1 MMFTAFYSLAARPFT
16 KDIKTEEMYL
26 SSSHQELLARLNYL
40 KESRG
45 IGMVV
50 GEPGSGKTSGLR
62 AFVISLNPS
71 LYRVAY
77 FPLSTVTVT
86 DFYRGLAFSLGLEPA
101 FRKVDLFNQIQEA
114 IQNNYSGK
122 KVVPVIILDEL
133 QLAST
138 KFFSDLHLLF
148 NFSMDSEN
156 PFVLVLC
163 GMPALAIKMSLTHN
177 QPLNQ
182 RLIMRYKMAPLSK
195 EETKNYLEHHMRRA
209 GANYPIFS
217 DTAVEAIATVSRG
230 WPRLI
235 NNLATTSL
243 IYGCQKGLKY
253 IDEEAVRQAA
263 VELGM

>member
-1 MMFTAFYSLAARPFT
+1 MFTAFYSLSSKPF
-16 KDIKTEEMYL
+16 IKELEANKL
-26 SSSHQELLARLNYL
+26 FPSSTHQELLARLNYL
-40 KESRG
+40 KDSRG

-50 GEPGSGKTSGLR
+50 GEAGSGKTSSLR
-62 AFVISLNPS
+62 AFVASLNPS

-86 DFYRGLAFSLGLEPA
+86 DFYRGLAYNLNIEPA
-101 FRKVDLFNQIQEA
+101 SRKVDLFRQIQDA
-114 IQNNYSGK
+114 IQNHYSGK
-122 KVVPVIILDEL
+122 KIVPVIILDEL

-138 KFFSDLHLLF
+138 GFLSDLHLLF
-148 NFSMDSEN
+148 NFSMDSKN
-156 PFVLVLC
+156 PFALVLC
-163 GMPALAIKMSLTHN
+163 GLPNLAVKLSLTHH

-182 RLIMRYKMAPLSK
+182 RIIMRYKMSPLSK
-195 EETKNYLEHHMRRA
+195 DETKSYLEHQMNLA

-217 DTAVEAIATVSRG
+217 EPAVEAIATVSRG
-230 WPRLI
+230 WPRLV

-263 VELGM
+263 FELGM

>member
-1 MMFTAFYSLAARPFT
+1 MFTSFYSLSARPFV
-16 KDIKTEEMYL
+16 KEIKSEKMFP
-26 SSSHQELLARLNYL
+26 SSSHQELLARLGYL
-40 KESRG
+40 KDNKG

-50 GEPGSGKTSGLR
+50 GEAGAGKTSSLR
-62 AFVISLNPS
+62 AFAASLNPA
-71 LYRVAY
+71 LYRAVY

-86 DFYRGLAFSLGLEPA
+86 DFYRGLAYNLGLLPA
-101 FRKVDLFNQIQEA
+101 FRKVDLFRQIQEA
-114 IQNNYSGK
+114 IQDLYSGK
-122 KVVPVIILDEL
+122 KVTPLIVLDEL

-138 KFFSDLHLLF
+138 QFLSDLHLLF

-156 PFVLVLC
+156 PFILVLC
-163 GMPALAIKMSLTHN
+163 GLPALSMKLSLTHN

-182 RLIMRYKMAPLSK
+182 RLMMRYQMDGLSK
-195 EETKNYLEHHMRRA
+195 EETKGYLEHHMRLA

-217 DTAVEAIATVSRG
+217 DSAIEAISLVSRG

-243 IYGCQKGLKY
+243 IFGYQKGLKT
-253 IDEEAVRQAA
+253 IDEDAVRQAA

>member
-1 MMFTAFYSLAARPFT
+1 MFTAFYSLAARPFV
-16 KDIKTEEMYL
+16 KEIKAEEMYA
-26 SSSHQELLARLNYL
+26 STSHQELLARLNYL
-40 KESRG
+40 KDSRG

-50 GEPGSGKTSGLR
+50 GEAGSGKTSGLR
-62 AFVISLNPS
+62 AFVVSLNPS

-101 FRKVDLFNQIQEA
+101 FRKVDLFRQIQDA
-114 IQNNYSGK
+114 IWSQYAGK
-122 KVVPVIILDEL
+122 KIVPVIILDEL

-138 KFFSDLHLLF
+138 KFFNDLHLLF

-163 GMPALAIKMSLTHN
+163 GLPPLTIKMSLTHN

-195 EETKNYLEHHMRRA
+195 EETKSYLEHQMCRA

-217 DTAVEAIATVSRG
+217 ETAVEAIAAVSRG

-235 NNLATTSL
+235 NNLAATSL

-253 IDEEAVRQAA
+253 IDEDAVRQAA

>member
-1 MMFTAFYSLAARPFT
+1 MFTAFYSLAARPFT
-16 KDIKTEEMYL
+16 KEIKTEEMYM
-26 SSSHQELLARLNYL
+26 SSSHKELLARLNYL
-40 KESRG
+40 KDSRG

-50 GEPGSGKTSGLR
+50 GEAGSGKTSSLR
-62 AFVISLNPS
+62 TFVVSLKPS

-101 FRKVDLFNQIQEA
+101 FRKVDLFSQIQEA
-114 IQNNYSGK
+114 IHNNYSGK
-122 KVVPVIILDEL
+122 KVVPFIILDEL

-163 GMPALAIKMSLTHN
+163 GLPTLGIKMSLTHN

-182 RLIMRYKMAPLSK
+182 RLIMRYKMSPLTK
-195 EETKNYLEHHMRRA
+195 EETKSYLEHHMCRA

-217 DTAVEAIATVSRG
+217 ENAVEAISTVSRG

-243 IYGCQKGLKY
+243 IYGCQKGLKH
-253 IDEEAVRQAA
+253 IDEEAVRQSA